1 MRKKDIQVSFF
12 SFQDI
17 VTSLSGV
24 MIIIVLVLALQLV
37 DQTTNAIKRA
47 NPEYEKL
54 IHESEEARNRL
65 ATAQS
70 EIVPSEWEEAFQPF
84 FGLSTQE
91 LKDILKMDQQVVEEQ
106 TKKLEGIRQ
115 RCENL
120 SKLIQEELVK
130 VDEARQERDSSQ
142 AKLTE
147 VEIRNQSL
155 KDELQMHREEEEQ
168 LSQKLEETTKKLS
181 FAFRG
186 INNLRP
192 LLVECRNDGSFR
204 AVEYPA
210 QSHEVKEFQNLF
222 TLCVW
227 LRNYNAKEFYP
238 VLLFR
243 RGSLARSSEIQSAI
257 KTISPKIQLGR
268 EPVADDEVVF

>member
-1 MRKKDIQVSFF
+1 M
-12 SFQDI
+12 
-17 VTSLSGV
+17 TSLSGV